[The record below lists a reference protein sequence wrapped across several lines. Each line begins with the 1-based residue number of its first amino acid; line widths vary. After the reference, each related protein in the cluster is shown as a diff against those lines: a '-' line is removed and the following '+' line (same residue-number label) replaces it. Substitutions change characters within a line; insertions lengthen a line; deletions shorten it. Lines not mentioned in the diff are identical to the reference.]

1 MGVIWRASSYVR
13 FVIWRASS
21 YVCQIVHASHDEPT
35 SIKSGVRES
44 STSWRR
50 GANLMVP
57 PPAFGQLAGG
67 AARRTSDDAAV
78 RCLGLMQA
86 SHSAVPR
93 TTTTLGM
100 PAVGGATGALV
111 ETPVGGGVRPP
122 LEHPVGMPTSFLAP
136 VLQGVPAAPAMQ
148 GLQLPLEHTSESAE
162 ADGGPRAVAAGR
174 ARWYKQDNIARD
186 G

>member
-1 MGVIWRASSYVR
+1 MKTDSDRQTDS
-13 FVIWRASS
+13 
-21 YVCQIVHASHDEPT
+21 PT
-35 SIKSGVRES
+35 AP
-44 STSWRR
+44 T
-50 GANLMVP
+50 VP
-57 PPAFGQLAGG
+57 TVTDRP
-67 AARRTSDDAAV
+67 TVTDSDAHT
-78 RCLGLMQA
+78 GLMQA

-162 ADGGPRAVAAGR
+162 ADGGPRAVAAGLMR
-174 ARWYKQDNIARD
+174 RFNQLPLAHMRGAKMVAPEE
-186 G
+186 